1 MKKSFLML
9 GAALAA
15 LTSCTQSE
23 VLDMA
28 QSKQISFDTFVSKN
42 TRVAADKVDIAN
54 DDAFNSF
61 YVYCAK
67 GTKPEGTFTEDEQD
81 GSHYM
86 DGVAVSRTDKNSP
99 WTYSPAKEWI
109 ISKYYRFAAYSNGHK
124 GVDTTDGEDNTT
136 VNTDN
141 KLDSDVTFFSDQ
153 TVTVKAFDTQGEVTT
168 HSINNVWGLSFDDY
182 EASDRDLIAATSMER
197 NTATSNSGQRSV
209 NFTFAHMLAKV
220 QFKFTYSTDDT
231 EHTRVY
237 IKPFTINAIKTAD
250 CDIFHYD
257 YAEGKDTY
265 VNWNSQF
272 ELPSTDAT
280 EMSTGNYEYFP
291 STTPI
296 TLGGSDYAT
305 EITSGTA
312 GIFYNNYVIPQ
323 KNTFNIGGI
332 EVLIYKDDV
341 LNAHYTYNNISLGI
355 ADHEYW
361 KPGYVYR
368 YEAEL
373 NANKQ
378 YIQFTANVHNWED
391 TPDRDAVIGGDITTT
406 DDEGNN

>member
-67 GTKPEGTFTEDEQD
+67 GTKPDGTFTEDEQD

-86 DGVAVSRTDKNSP
+86 NGVAVSRTDKNSP

-124 GVDTTDGEDNTT
+124 GTD
-136 VNTDN
+136 TDN
-141 KLDSDVTFFSDQ
+141 KLNSDVTFFSDK
-153 TVTVKAFDTQGEVTT
+153 TVIVKAFDTQGTVTD
-168 HSINNVWGLSFDDY
+168 HSINNVWGLSFDNY
-182 EASDRDLIAATSMER
+182 TASDRDLIAATSMER

-231 EHTRVY
+231 EQTRVY

-272 ELPSTDAT
+272 ELPSTNAT

-296 TLGGSDYAT
+296 PTDGSVCAT

-332 EVLIYKDDV
+332 EVLIYKNNT
-341 LNAHYTYNNISLGI
+341 LSAHYTYDNISLSI

-361 KPGYVYR
+361 RPGYVYR